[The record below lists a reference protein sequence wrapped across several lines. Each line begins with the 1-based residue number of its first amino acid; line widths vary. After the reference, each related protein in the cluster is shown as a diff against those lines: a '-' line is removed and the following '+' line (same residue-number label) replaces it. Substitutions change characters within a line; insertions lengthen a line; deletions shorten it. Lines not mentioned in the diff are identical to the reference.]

1 MSDTRFSR
9 LNKARSRF
17 ILQSALSWKEKDQE
31 EIATLS
37 QGIPVALRSQGL
49 VVLMARLIDNEK
61 NSSAYTFLKM
71 LFEWLKQAMPL
82 SGFSCPKTSIPV
94 GFLEELLVM
103 EHPVYLACQAEA
115 MEFAEQAKL
124 ILKAVNGGK
133 GGA

>member
-17 ILQSALSWKEKDQE
+17 ILQRALLWEKKDRE
-31 EIATLS
+31 ELTALA

-49 VVLMARLIDNEK
+49 VVLMARLIDNK
-61 NSSAYTFLKM
+61 KDSNSYIFLRM

-82 SGFSCPKTSIPV
+82 SDFSCPKSSVPA

-103 EHPVYLACQAEA
+103 EQPVYLACQAEA
-115 MEFAEQAKL
+115 MAFAEQAKL
-124 ILKAVNGGK
+124 ILKAVNSGK

>member
-17 ILQSALSWKEKDQE
+17 ILQRALLWGKKDRE
-31 EIATLS
+31 ELTTLA

-61 NSSAYTFLKM
+61 NSNAYTFLRM
-71 LFEWLKQAMPL
+71 LFEWLKQGMPL
-82 SGFSCPKTSIPV
+82 SDFSCPKSLV
-94 GFLEELLVM
+94 LADFLEELVVM
-103 EHPVYLACQAEA
+103 EQQVYLAFQAEA
-115 MEFAEQAKL
+115 MAFVEQAKL
-124 ILKAVNGGK
+124 ILKAVNSGK